1 MMQAYTF
8 FNTLSQKLQES
19 IMALAVKRS
28 LKKGEILYYEDDIVP
43 SLYLIESGLLRVQ
56 RYHDNGQSVLLYA
69 FQGGNDRNIDIASAP
84 SSTPAIGTAEAEID
98 TVIYELNLEHLDALL
113 KDDLNYQNFIF
124 DRAMHRTQLLAE
136 MIKTVR
142 FMSLDD
148 RVLSW
153 IREKT
158 TQTLNITHEEIA
170 YYHGTS
176 REVISRLLKKFEKRG
191 LLKLSRKVIELLPE
205 TTQA

>member
-8 FNTLSQKLQES
+8 FNSLSLDLQEAV
-19 IMALAVKRS
+19 MRFALKKS
-28 LKKGEILYYEDDIVP
+28 LKKGEILYYEGDIVP
-43 SLYLIESGLLRVQ
+43 SIYLIESGVLRVQ
-56 RYHDNGQSVLLYA
+56 RHHDNGQSVMLYA
-69 FQGGNDRNIDIASAP
+69 LEGGSDCNIDIASAP
-84 SSTPAIGTAEAEID
+84 SSTPAIGTAEAELD
-98 TVIYELNLEHLDALL
+98 TLIYELNLESLDQLL
-113 KDDLNYQNFIF
+113 KEDLDYQKFIF

-136 MIKTVR
+136 MIKMVR

-148 RVLSW
+148 RVLAW

-158 TQTLNITHEEIA
+158 TKTLNITHEEIA

-191 LLKLSRKVIELLPE
+191 ILKLSRKAIELLS
-205 TTQA
+205 